1 MEVMVMTT
9 PLTVMQY
16 EEAER
21 DVSRIEARRG
31 LIIHAVITVLVWV
44 ILIPVNVFVA
54 PEFPWSAFA
63 VAGMAIGLGIH
74 YLFAVRLLEH
84 SIRAH
89 QRDVESW
96 AATKA
101 A

>member
-1 MEVMVMTT
+1 
-9 PLTVMQY
+9 
-16 EEAER
+16 
-21 DVSRIEARRG
+21 
-31 LIIHAVITVLVWV
+31 
-44 ILIPVNVFVA
+44 
-54 PEFPWSAFA
+54 
-63 VAGMAIGLGIH
+63 MAIGLGIH